1 LSVTVKKLE
10 LICYGKGLQFL
21 SYQKWD
27 FGMSILGENKMNEF
41 KKNINFDD
49 YDLCAKFND
58 YIVLKKR

>member
-1 LSVTVKKLE
+1 LLWKRTPIP
-10 LICYGKGLQFL
+10 LIP
-21 SYQKWD
+21 KWD

>member
-1 LSVTVKKLE
+1 MEKDSNSSHTKMGFWNE
-10 LICYGKGLQFL
+10 YP
-21 SYQKWD
+21 WR
-27 FGMSILGENKMNEF
+27 NKMNEF